1 MIQYVIFWLVRSS
14 NSLVAGRSALLA
26 VALMLWG
33 ICGVYAQR
41 THITGTVK
49 SPAQEPLPGVSV
61 NQKGAESGT
70 TTDDQGKF
78 SLEITDADAVLV
90 FTHVGYLEQE
100 VSVGSQRTLDIV
112 LQESMSDL
120 SEVVVVGYGE
130 REKGELTGAVA
141 SVSGKA
147 IEETSQP
154 NITQSLQGRVPGLIV
169 NNRGGIPGSN
179 DASILIRGKSTLGDN
194 APLIVIDGIPRESFS
209 HLSPNDIETISVL
222 KDAASAIYGA
232 RAANGVILIKTKRGA
247 TGGSDIRLLSEY
259 GVSGFTRLPK
269 YMNSYQYASWEN
281 EIAGRYGRVAQWT
294 EEDLE
299 KYRSGES
306 PLTHPNTDFY
316 NEVFR
321 PWAPQLHENISATGG
336 TEKVQ
341 YYVSADFLD
350 QDGLYRSDDLTYKQY
365 QLRSNIDAQMTDN
378 LKVGFDLMG
387 RLERQHS
394 TSRDVNS
401 LVPFIANWAYPY
413 NVGYYPNGLP
423 GVGGPEGQNPVIIS
437 SDRAGWVED
446 YNKIFQ
452 SKLSV
457 DLKLGWL
464 TEGLALHG
472 YGAFDFDIL
481 NNEIFHNTWTV
492 YNYNPATGEYDP
504 QAGQNQDVGATRTLQ
519 KVADQN
525 QRQLYHIRLNYDR
538 SFNSHKFSGFI
549 AYEQEVT
556 EWETLSAYR
565 RDLISD
571 KKVELFTGG
580 PALRDNNGSS
590 SESGRVNYFG
600 SLSYDYLRKYLI
612 DITLRHDGSFNFP
625 EGKRFGLFP
634 GISAAWNLSQ
644 ESFMKNT
651 ENWLSNLK
659 IRASWAKMGNDRI
672 DAFQYLTQY
681 ELNTFYIFGQS
692 PRRENGFSITNTSN
706 PNITW
711 EISQNKNVGV
721 EFGLWNN
728 ALSGSIDYFQANR
741 RQILITRSASV
752 PDYTALELPLE
763 NLGKVDNSGIEV
775 VLNHQGA
782 AGNVN
787 YTVGGNFTY
796 NRNKVVFMDEP
807 QNVNPYRAQEGHPMD
822 SWVVYKTDGLYKTQ
836 EEIDNS
842 PHLQGTKPGD
852 IRYVDMNGDGQITGD
867 DQVRMYTSPIP
878 EIQFGFNIG
887 TNYKGFELAAFF
899 NGQARAQTMLMF
911 FEGGNKPEYL
921 FNERWTAET
930 PDAQYPR
937 AYERNDV
944 YNTKV
949 SDYWL
954 YNASFVR
961 LNNLSLAYNFS
972 SDWLTKMKVKGLKI
986 YVRGTNLLT
995 FGMIEGQFDPEINTS
1010 NGGYYPQQKTVTTGI
1025 NLVF

>member
-1 MIQYVIFWLVRSS
+1 MDQLNFWLVRDY
-14 NSLVAGRSALLA
+14 NRLVSGRSVLLA
-26 VALMLWG
+26 VVLLLWG
-33 ICGVYAQR
+33 SYGAYAQQS
-41 THITGTVK
+41 HLTGIVK
-49 SPAQEPLPGVSV
+49 SPAQEPLAGVSIK
-61 NQKGAESGT
+61 QKGTESGT
-70 TTDDQGKF
+70 TTDDQGRF
-78 SLEITDADAVLV
+78 SLEISGSNAIIVL
-90 FTHVGYLEQE
+90 THVGYVEQE
-100 VSVGSQRTLDIV
+100 ISVGLKPSIDVI
-112 LQESMSDL
+112 LQESVSDL

-147 IEETSQP
+147 IEESAQP

-169 NNRGGIPGSN
+169 NNRGGIPGSE

-194 APLIVIDGIPRESFS
+194 APLIIIDGIPRESFS

-222 KDAASAIYGA
+222 KDAAAAIYGA
-232 RAANGVILIKTKRGA
+232 RAANGVILIKTKRGSS
-247 TGGSDIRLLSEY
+247 GGSDIKLLSEY
-259 GVSGFTRLPK
+259 ALAGFTRLPK
-269 YMNSYQYASWEN
+269 YMNSYQYALWEN
-281 EIAGRYGRVAQWT
+281 EIANRYGRVPQWT
-294 EEDLE
+294 DEDLE
-299 KYRSGES
+299 KYRTGES

-316 NEVFR
+316 KEVFR

-336 TEKVQ
+336 TERVR
-341 YYVSADFLD
+341 YYVSGDLLN
-350 QDGLYRSDDLTYKQY
+350 QGGLYRSNDLKYNQY
-365 QLRSNIDAQMTDN
+365 QLRSNIDAQMTEN
-378 LKVGFDLMG
+378 LTVGFDLMG
-387 RLERQHS
+387 RLEKQHS
-394 TSRDVNS
+394 TSRSVNS

-437 SDRAGWVED
+437 SDKAGWVEN

-452 SKLSV
+452 SKLSF
-457 DLKLGWL
+457 DLKLGWV
-464 TEGLALHG
+464 TQGLSLHG
-472 YGAFDFDIL
+472 YGAFDFDIK

-492 YNYNPATGEYDP
+492 YNYNPATGEYDA
-504 QAGQNQDVGATRTLQ
+504 QRGQNQDIGATRTLQ
-519 KVADQN
+519 KATDQN
-525 QRQLYHIRLNYDR
+525 QRQLYHLRLNYDR
-538 SFNSHKFSGFI
+538 SFNSHRFNGFV

-580 PALRDNNGSS
+580 PALRDNNGLS

-600 SLSYDYLRKYLI
+600 SLSYDYKRKYLV
-612 DITLRHDGSFNFP
+612 DITFRRDGSFNFP
-625 EGKRFGLFP
+625 QGKRFGSFP
-634 GISAAWNLSQ
+634 GVSAGWNISQ
-644 ESFMKNT
+644 ESFMSSTNA
-651 ENWLSNLK
+651 WLSNLK
-659 IRASWAKMGNDRI
+659 LRASWAKMGNDRI
-672 DAFQYLTQY
+672 NAFQYLTQY

-692 PRRENGFSITNTSN
+692 PRRENGFSITNTAN

-711 EISQNKNVGV
+711 EISQNKNVGL

-728 ALSGSIDYFQANR
+728 SLSGSVDYFQANR

-752 PDYTALELPLE
+752 PDYTALELPME
-763 NLGKVDNSGIEV
+763 NLGKVDNSGVEV
-775 VLNHQGA
+775 VLNYQGA

-787 YTVGGNFTY
+787 YTFGGNFTY

-807 QNVNPYRAQEGHPMD
+807 LNVNPYRAQEGHPMD
-822 SWVVYKTDGLYKTQ
+822 SWVVYKTAGLYQSQ

-852 IRYVDMNGDGQITGD
+852 IRYVDVNGDGEITGD

-878 EIQFGFNIG
+878 EIQFGFHLG
-887 TNYKGFELAAFF
+887 ANYKGFEISTLF
-899 NGQARAQTMLMF
+899 NGQARATTQLMF

-921 FNERWTAET
+921 FDQRWTEQT
-930 PDAQYPR
+930 PDAKYPR

-954 YNASFVR
+954 YDASFVR

-972 SDWLTKMKVKGLKI
+972 SEWLANVKVKGLKV
-986 YVRGTNLLT
+986 YVRGTNLVT

-1010 NGGYYPQQKTVTTGI
+1010 NGGYYPQQKTVTAGI
-1025 NLVF
+1025 NLIF